1 MSTKIQSAEGG
12 DLLKINDQ
20 GQAEVKP
27 ANPVETNGTQQPSKV
42 GSVRVQAE
50 NDAGTKTG
58 TPYLKALYADQYF
71 RLYTSNANLLDQE
84 TFVYTAQNTGKFFYG
99 NTTMTFVWS
108 AAGLTTNGTNI
119 VTTTTGA
126 TLSTYAQFPMLGN
139 TSLEAEISGSFSNQ
153 PTSNT
158 VIDFGMFQRGAA
170 NPYEPVD
177 GVFFRL
183 TSAGIQGVISSN
195 GIETNT
201 GVFAFSYINN
211 QKYKF
216 YLSISVKGVEF
227 WINDVLYSVLNVP
240 NGQGQ
245 PFLSAALPFSLRHAI
260 TGGAANDV
268 LNFTLNNYSIISMGT
283 QFADTMATQGNR
295 IFGSYQGLSGGTMG
309 SLAVYPNS
317 ANPTPAVPTNTTSTV
332 LTGLGGQGWET
343 DTLAAN
349 TDGIIMSYLVPAG
362 TVAVQGKR
370 LKLTSIKISSFVQ
383 SSLTGGGYNAQFSLC
398 FGHTAVSL
406 ATTESATG
414 KAPRR
419 IALGS
424 YSVASGATALT
435 QLPDI
440 YVDFGQSPVYV
451 NPGEFIAIAKKKI
464 GTAPS
469 GGVIAYAIT
478 PIYSWE

>member
-1 MSTKIQSAEGG
+1 MSTKIQSGVG
-12 DLLKINDQ
+12 TDLMLINQ
-20 GQAEVKP
+20 EGQALVKP
-27 ANPVETNGTQQPSKV
+27 ANPVEPDGTQQPNLV
-42 GSVRVQAE
+42 GSLRLQAE

-58 TPYLKALYADQYF
+58 TAYLKALYADQYF
-71 RLYTSNANLLDQE
+71 RLYCANANLLDQE
-84 TFVYTAQNTGKFFYG
+84 SFVYTAQNTGKFFYA
-99 NTTMTFVWS
+99 NTTMTIGWTAS
-108 AAGLTTNGTNI
+108 GLTTNASSI
-119 VTTTTGA
+119 TTITTGV
-126 TLSTYAQFPMLGN
+126 TFSTYAMFPLLGN
-139 TSLEAEISGSFSNQ
+139 TSLEAEISGSFSEQ
-153 PTSNT
+153 PVSNT
-158 VIDFGMFQRGAA
+158 VIDFGLFQRGGA

-183 TSAGIQGVISSN
+183 TSAGMQGVISSN

-201 GVFAFSYINN
+201 GIFSFTYTNS

-216 YLSISVKGVEF
+216 YLSVSVKGVEF
-227 WINDVLYSVLNVP
+227 WIDDILYAILTVP

-245 PFLSAALPFSLRHAI
+245 PFLSSAVPFSLRHAI
-260 TGGAANDV
+260 TGGASSGV
-268 LNFTLNNYSIISMGT
+268 LQFVVNNYSVISLGT
-283 QFADTMATQGNR
+283 QFSDTLATQGNR
-295 IFGSYQGLSGGTMG
+295 IFGSFQGISGGTMG

-343 DTLAAN
+343 DTLAVN

-362 TVAVQGKR
+362 TVLVQGKR

-383 SSLTGGGYNAQFSLC
+383 TTLTGGGYNASFALC

-424 YSVASGATALT
+424 YSVPAGATALT

-440 YVDFGQSPVYV
+440 YLDFAQSPVYV

-469 GGVIAYAIT
+469 AGVIAYQIT